1 MNQINITGA
10 GPAGLSAAIN
20 LALHGYK
27 VRIYEKNDDCGKRF
41 NNDIQGLEN
50 WSHKKDVLQELK
62 ELNIDVNFECV
73 PFSNILL
80 SDGRKKKVYPFKKPL
95 FYAVRRGIEDGSF
108 DQGLKKTALNLGVE
122 IFFNKQ
128 ISKEEA
134 NIIAT
139 GPKKNIFVVAKGIVF
154 DAETP
159 DKAIVIVDDKMAYK
173 GYAYFLCMKNHCC
186 LAVALFG
193 NFDRIDHYL
202 SHAYT
207 TFTKLEHIPLKN
219 VKIMKGMGNFSLNV
233 FNKSKIYIGEAGG
246 IQDLL
251 WGFGIRNALLSGFL
265 AAKSIVY
272 HLSYEK
278 LIRKYIYPKMKASVA
293 NRFLWELMG
302 KRRFELMMQ
311 GSKMLKDPFSFLKSL
326 HHFSPLHVVYP
337 LALYKKRKFI

>member
-233 FNKSKIYIGEAGG
+233 FNKSKIFNGLYNG
-246 IQDLL
+246 
-251 WGFGIRNALLSGFL
+251 RNWN
-265 AAKSIVY
+265 Y
-272 HLSYEK
+272 T
-278 LIRKYIYPKMKASVA
+278 
-293 NRFLWELMG
+293 
-302 KRRFELMMQ
+302 
-311 GSKMLKDPFSFLKSL
+311 
-326 HHFSPLHVVYP
+326 
-337 LALYKKRKFI
+337 